1 MKRPRNHILLRLY
14 LQHSKSAKFYIGQI
28 DLQYGFKIINMWY
41 MLCTLM
47 VIFID
52 EYGMMFTKCSKCH
65 HVIMRVKIHINHR
78 TLISQVR
85 IHRYSISCKITTVI
99 IHTWRLHEQFQ
110 GNIIS
115 FPKEIYC
122 IKKFTRP
129 TGFSIPH
136 ICCTIFTSSNHK
148 GTTWRDR
155 TSDLLAEIQSSMIT
169 LHYCVAENT
178 TCRSWYMCKYKPI
191 IR

>member
-99 IHTWRLHEQFQ
+99 IHTGRLHENFK

-115 FPKEIYC
+115 FLKEIYC
-122 IKKFTRP
+122 IKILHSLPVSVFHIYAALSSLPPITKVPHGVIVLRICSRKFRAP
-129 TGFSIPH
+129 
-136 ICCTIFTSSNHK
+136 
-148 GTTWRDR
+148 W
-155 TSDLLAEIQSSMIT
+155 
-169 LHYCVAENT
+169 
-178 TCRSWYMCKYKPI
+178 
-191 IR
+191 